1 MIITLI
7 LLTYTKVNLNFWNW
21 NVIQVPDL
29 IYYIWQPQDGKP
41 LHNIHFPSSLHT
53 GAINLVAPCPVGT
66 TYWKK
71 QQQDYSVTICQQWD
85 RGYTPKTTHN
95 TAIYQHEFDE
105 GKLTENWETEK
116 LRTENWEKN
125 FIIICWEQTNPY
137 WFFCSAVKIKVPVVL
152 VI

>member
-116 LRTENWEKN
+116 LRNWELRTEKRTSSLFVEN
-125 FIIICWEQTNPY
+125 KQIHIG
-137 WFFCSAVKIKVPVVL
+137 FFVVL
-152 VI
+152 WKLKCPWS